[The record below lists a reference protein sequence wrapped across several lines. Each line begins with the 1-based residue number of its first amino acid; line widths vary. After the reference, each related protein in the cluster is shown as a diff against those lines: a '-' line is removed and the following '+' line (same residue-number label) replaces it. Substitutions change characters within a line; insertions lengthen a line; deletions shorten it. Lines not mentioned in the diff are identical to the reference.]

1 MAEDYKDNLDIGGLN
16 ENVSQVQ
23 VFEPL
28 VPVGDAVWWGD
39 VVLMEE
45 VYYQG

>member
-28 VPVGDAVWWGD
+28 AASW
-39 VVLMEE
+39 
-45 VYYQG
+45 

>member
-16 ENVSQVQ
+16 ENVAQVQ

-28 VPVGDAVWWGD
+28 AASW
-39 VVLMEE
+39 
-45 VYYQG
+45 